1 VISCQKTKYLSA
13 ADTLRETQLSQF
25 YRYAN
30 ISQHFY
36 GPKNLGLVGD
46 MCSLGEYICSGK
58 ADMNSHV

>member
-1 VISCQKTKYLSA
+1 VISIPYLNA
-13 ADTLRETQLSQF
+13 ITAWDTLRETQLSQF